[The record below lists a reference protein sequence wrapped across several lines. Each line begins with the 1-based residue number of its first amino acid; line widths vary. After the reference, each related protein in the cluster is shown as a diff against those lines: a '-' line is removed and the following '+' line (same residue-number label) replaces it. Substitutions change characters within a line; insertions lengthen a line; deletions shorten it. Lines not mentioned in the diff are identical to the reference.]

1 MFKIIQDPINGPI
14 KIESNFLS
22 IIDSPEFQRLRGIKQ
37 LGLCY
42 LVFPGAN
49 HTRFEHSLGTM
60 KLAEEYG
67 EALKADR
74 INDLKAA
81 ALLHDIGHGPFSHS
95 FEGLFGSARNLS
107 HEEIGI
113 RLILGKKPFDHSSLP
128 GRLEESG
135 FDPKGIA
142 ALISNEHESI
152 EGSIISGQLDA
163 DEMDYL
169 RRDSYYTGLGTIPF
183 DYRRIINISGTD
195 GIRIFIEEKGIPTIE
210 SILLNRFLMYKMVY
224 FHKTSR
230 IAQLMLSRA
239 VELFEKDRAELL
251 HMDDGDF
258 LWNLKND
265 RGSREWALKVLKRDL
280 FVPSLAIDYRE
291 GIEDIIK
298 ERLLENGFASD
309 DFFIDVIPPK
319 SFAGKKRIK
328 TGVMVKTTSGM
339 REAEEFSPLLSALS
353 ESFALRKVT
362 IFTHRKN
369 REKISEL
376 LDR

>member
-1 MFKIIQDPINGPI
+1 MFKIIQDPINGPT

-113 RLILGKKPFDHSSLP
+113 RLILGKKPFDHSSIP

-239 VELFEKDRAELL
+239 FELFEKDRAELL

-265 RGSREWALKVLKRDL
+265 KGSREWALKVLKRDL
-280 FVPSLAIDYRE
+280 FVPSIAIDYRE

-376 LDR
+376 LGR

>member
-265 RGSREWALKVLKRDL
+265 KGSREWALKVLKRDL